1 MTTNLLYLFHLTK
14 AKLRKRLLV
23 HFFAHPEANLYL
35 REIAH
40 LIQVDPAN
48 LSRELRFLEK
58 EGIFQ
63 SHKRGLQK
71 FFSLNRNFPLYHE
84 IKKIVEQQSAGAKET
99 PKANVTEKNKG
110 GKHPKLYIV
119 AGPNGAGKT
128 TFAKRFLPDYA
139 ACRQFVNA
147 DLIAGGLAPFSP
159 ETAALHAGRLLLE
172 EIQKLSAKKV
182 DFGFETT
189 LSGVTYTRLLEK
201 LRHAGY
207 QIHLFFLWIPSLEL
221 ALARI
226 EDRVRR
232 GGHHIPEPVVRRRFY
247 KSIRHLFNRYRIL
260 VDSWTLFD
268 NSWKVPHLIAAEAD
282 HELCITDQSLFDK
295 ISKEAEIK

>member
-14 AKLRKRLLV
+14 AKLRRRLLV
-23 HFFAHPEANLYL
+23 YFFAHPEANLYL

-48 LSRELRFLEK
+48 LSRELQFLEK

-71 FFSLNRNFPLYHE
+71 FFSLNHNYPLYNE
-84 IKKIVEQQSAGAKET
+84 ITKIIEPAMGAGKTPQAKVIEKKR
-99 PKANVTEKNKG
+99 KG
-110 GKHPKLYIV
+110 SHPKLYIV

-128 TFAKRFLPDYA
+128 TFAKKFLPDYA
-139 ACRQFVNA
+139 ACKQFVNA

-172 EIQKLSAKKV
+172 EIKKLSAKKV

-189 LSGVTYTRLLEK
+189 LSGVTYTRLLK
-201 LRHAGY
+201 RLRQEGY
-207 QIHLFFLWIPSLEL
+207 QIHLFFLWLSSLEL
-221 ALARI
+221 ALGRI
-226 EDRVRR
+226 EDRVKR
-232 GGHHIPEPVVRRRFY
+232 GGHFIPEKVVRRRFH
-247 KSIRHLFNRYRIL
+247 KGIDHLLHLYRPL
-260 VDSWTLFD
+260 LDSWCLFD
-268 NSWKVPHLIAAEAD
+268 NSASLPHLIAVE
-282 HELCITDQSLFDK
+282 DQTGLQTIDKKLFDQ
-295 ISKEAEIK
+295 ISKEAKR